1 MGAVD
6 IFVFRVDGPVLPF
19 VVTAYHR
26 SFRYVAVAV
35 AVDVAVIVYKVAL
48 RLVRGIFLFFTL
60 FISFISFIFY
70 FVLISSSSLLY
81 FFCFSLLLLM
91 IDLVCVGAGKT

>member
-19 VVTAYHR
+19 VATAYHR
-26 SFRYVAVAV
+26 SFRYVAV

-60 FISFISFIFY
+60 FISFIFY

-81 FFCFSLLLLM
+81 FICFSLLLLM
-91 IDLVCVGAGKT
+91 IDLVCAGAGMT

>member
-60 FISFISFIFY
+60 FISFIFY

-81 FFCFSLLLLM
+81 FFCFSLLLM

>member
-6 IFVFRVDGPVLPF
+6 IFVFRVDGPALPF

-26 SFRYVAVAV
+26 SFCY
-35 AVDVAVIVYKVAL
+35 VAVIVYKVAL

-60 FISFISFIFY
+60 FISFIFY
-70 FVLISSSSLLY
+70 FVLISSPSLLY
-81 FFCFSLLLLM
+81 FTCFSLLLLM
-91 IDLVCVGAGKT
+91 IDLVCAGAGMT